1 MIIFLILDFFVLNI
15 ILNKE
20 ETTDPSTTSAGKT
33 TDTTKTD
40 DKTGDTTDKTTD
52 DGTTYELE
60 NITEEERKEF
70 ITWTNIYRCM
80 HGSPALKWN

>member
-1 MIIFLILDFFVLNI
+1 VIIFLILDFFVLNI

-20 ETTDPSTTSAGKT
+20 KTTDSAAKTTDPT

-40 DKTGDTTDKTTD
+40 DKTTDTD

-70 ITWTNIYRCM
+70 VTWTNIYRCM